1 MAKEMNTAQINEAQ
15 KLKMQAEMEQI
26 KQNIKHIKHQ
36 ILVLSGKGGVG
47 KSSVAVNLA
56 VWLSM
61 QGKKVGLLDV
71 DIHGPS
77 IPKLLNLEG
86 SVLQGRENKVEP
98 IVYNDILKVMS
109 IGFLIQDENAALIWR
124 GPMKHNVIK
133 QFVSEVLWGD
143 LDYLIVDCPPGT
155 GDEPLSIVQLLGKAD
170 GAVVV
175 TTPQQLAVTDV
186 KKCITFCKQL
196 NLPILGII
204 ENMSG
209 FVCPHCKKRTD
220 IFGGD
225 GGKQMAKDFDV
236 PFLGSIPID
245 SNMVPAA
252 DLGKP
257 FIYFNKQSPTA
268 QAFNDAFEPLLQSEK
283 QIKTIKEEYSKMRIA
298 IPLVQGKLSLHFG
311 HCDQFA
317 IFDTDD
323 SLKKVINR
331 KDATPPGHE
340 PGVLPRW
347 LHENNVSVIIAGGMG
362 QRAQQLFT
370 QNDIKVVTG
379 VSGQTPEELVSAFLE
394 DTLETGDN
402 ICDH

>member
-1 MAKEMNTAQINEAQ
+1 MI
-15 KLKMQAEMEQI
+15 
-26 KQNIKHIKHQ
+26 
-36 ILVLSGKGGVG
+36 
-47 KSSVAVNLA
+47 
-56 VWLSM
+56 
-61 QGKKVGLLDV
+61 
-71 DIHGPS
+71 
-77 IPKLLNLEG
+77 
-86 SVLQGRENKVEP
+86 REDKIEP
-98 IVYNDILKVMS
+98 IVYSDTLKVMS

-133 QFVSEVLWGD
+133 QFVSDVFWGN

-196 NLPILGII
+196 RLPILGII
-204 ENMSG
+204 ENMDG
-209 FVCPHCKKRTD
+209 FVCPHCNKRTD
-220 IFGGD
+220 IFGSD

-245 SNMVPAA
+245 SNMVGAA

-257 FIYFNKQSPTA
+257 FICYNKQSPTA
-268 QAFNDAFEPLLQSEK
+268 QALNSAFEPLLQSDK
-283 QIKTIKEEYSKMRIA
+283 PIKTIKKEHSEMRIA
-298 IPLVQGKLSLHFG
+298 IPLAQGKLSLHFG

-317 IFDTDD
+317 IFDIDD
-323 SLKKVINR
+323 NSTTISNR
-331 KDATPPGHE
+331 EDLTPPAHE

-379 VSGQTPEELVSAFLE
+379 ASAQATEELVAAYLQ
-394 DTLETGDN
+394 DTLQTGDN

>member
-1 MAKEMNTAQINEAQ
+1 MPINEEQ
-15 KLKMQAEMEQI
+15 RIQMQAEQEQI
-26 KQNIKHIKHQ
+26 RQNIRHIKHQ

-47 KSSVAVNLA
+47 KSSIAVNLA

-61 QGKKVGLLDV
+61 QGKEVGLLDI

-77 IPKLLNLEG
+77 VPKLLNLEG
-86 SVLQGRENKVEP
+86 SKFQGGKEKIKP
-98 IVYNDILKVMS
+98 ILYSDTLKVMN
-109 IGFLIQDENAALIWR
+109 IGFLIQNENAALIWR

-133 QFVSEVLWGD
+133 QFVSEVSWGD

-186 KKCITFCKQL
+186 KKCITFCQQL

-204 ENMSG
+204 ENMDG
-209 FVCPHCKKRTD
+209 FVCPHCNKRTD

-225 GGKQMAKDFDV
+225 GGRQMAKDFDV

-245 SNMVPAA
+245 SNMVDAA

-257 FIYFNKQSPTA
+257 FIYFNNQSQTA
-268 QAFNDAFEPLLQSEK
+268 QALNSAFEPLLQSDK
-283 QIKTIKEEYSKMRIA
+283 QIDTVKKEQNKMRIA
-298 IPLVQGKLSLHFG
+298 IPLAQGKLSLHFG

-317 IFDTDD
+317 IFDIDD
-323 SLKKVINR
+323 NIKKVINR
-331 KDATPPGHE
+331 KDAIPPAHE

-347 LHENNVSVIIAGGMG
+347 LHENNVSVIIASGMG
-362 QRAQQLFT
+362 QRAQQLFA
-370 QNDIKVVTG
+370 QNDIKVVVG
-379 VSGQTPEELVSAFLE
+379 ASSGEPEELVLAYLQ
-394 DTLETGDN
+394 DILQTGDN

>member
-1 MAKEMNTAQINEAQ
+1 MPFNEEQQ
-15 KLKMQAEMEQI
+15 KQMQVEQEQI
-26 KQNIKHIKHQ
+26 KQNIKDIKHQ

-47 KSSVAVNLA
+47 KSSIAVNLA

-86 SVLQGRENKVEP
+86 SKLQGVENKIEP
-98 IVYNDILKVMS
+98 IVYSDTLKVMS

-133 QFVSEVLWGD
+133 QFVSEVSWGD

-155 GDEPLSIVQLLGKAD
+155 GDEPLSIVQLLSKAD

-175 TTPQQLAVTDV
+175 TTPQQLAVIDV

-196 NLPILGII
+196 NLPVLGII

-209 FVCPHCKKRTD
+209 FVCPHCNQRTD
-220 IFGGD
+220 IFASD
-225 GGKQMAKDFDV
+225 GGRQMAKDFDV

-257 FIYFNKQSPTA
+257 FIYFNNQSPTA
-268 QAFNDAFEPLLQSEK
+268 QAINCAFEPLLLSEK
-283 QIKTIKEEYSKMRIA
+283 
-298 IPLVQGKLSLHFG
+298 
-311 HCDQFA
+311 
-317 IFDTDD
+317 
-323 SLKKVINR
+323 
-331 KDATPPGHE
+331 
-340 PGVLPRW
+340 
-347 LHENNVSVIIAGGMG
+347 
-362 QRAQQLFT
+362 
-370 QNDIKVVTG
+370 
-379 VSGQTPEELVSAFLE
+379 
-394 DTLETGDN
+394 
-402 ICDH
+402 

>member
-1 MAKEMNTAQINEAQ
+1 MPFEEEKQRQ
-15 KLKMQAEMEQI
+15 MQAEQEQI
-26 KQNIKHIKHQ
+26 RQNIKNIKHQ

-61 QGKKVGLLDV
+61 NGKKVGLLDV

-77 IPKLLNLEG
+77 VPKLLNLEG
-86 SVLQGRENKVEP
+86 SKLQGRKDAIEP
-98 IVYNDILKVMS
+98 IVYSDTLKVMS

-133 QFVSEVLWGD
+133 QFVSEVLWGE

-186 KKCITFCKQL
+186 KKCLTFCKQL
-196 NLPILGII
+196 NLPVLGII

-209 FVCPHCKKRTD
+209 FVCPHCNERTD

-245 SNMVPAA
+245 SKMVPAA

-257 FIYFNKQSPTA
+257 FIYFNKQSPTS
-268 QAFNDAFEPLLQSEK
+268 QALNNAFEPLLQSEK
-283 QIKTIKEEYSKMRIA
+283 NNKIIKKEHSKMRIA

-317 IFDTDD
+317 VIDTDED
-323 SLKKVINR
+323 AAKIANR
-331 KDATPPGHE
+331 EDLAPPSHE
-340 PGVLPRW
+340 PGVLPKW
-347 LHENNVSVIIAGGMG
+347 LGGMGVNVIIAGGMG

-370 QNDIKVVTG
+370 ENDIKVVVG
-379 VSGQTPEELVSAFLE
+379 ASSSTPEELVSAFLQ
-394 DTLETGDN
+394 DTLQTGDN

>member
-1 MAKEMNTAQINEAQ
+1 
-15 KLKMQAEMEQI
+15 MED
-26 KQNIKHIKHQ
+26 IKHK
-36 ILVLSGKGGVG
+36 ILVLSSKGGVG
-47 KSSVAVNLA
+47 KSCIAANLA

-61 QGKKVGLLDV
+61 QGKNVGLLDI

-77 IPKLLNLEG
+77 IPKLLNLED
-86 SVLQGRENKVEP
+86 SKLQGGKDKIEP
-98 IVYNDILKVMS
+98 IIYNDTLKVIS

-133 QFVSEVLWGD
+133 QFVSEVSWGG

-155 GDEPLSIVQLLGKAD
+155 GDEPLSIVQLLDKAD

-175 TTPQQLAVTDV
+175 TTPQQLAVADV
-186 KKCITFCKQL
+186 KKCITFCQQL
-196 NLPILGII
+196 NLSVLGII
-204 ENMSG
+204 ENMDG
-209 FVCPHCKKRTD
+209 FVCPHCNQRTD
-220 IFGGD
+220 IFSGD
-225 GGKQMAKDFDV
+225 GGRQMARDFDV

-257 FIYFNKQSPTA
+257 FIYFNNQSPTA
-268 QAFNDAFEPLLQSEK
+268 QALNNAFEPLLQSDK
-283 QIKTIKEEYSKMRIA
+283 QIETIKKERNKMRIA
-298 IPLVQGKLSLHFG
+298 IPLAQGKLSLHFG
-311 HCDQFA
+311 HCEKFA
-317 IFDTDD
+317 VIDTDD
-323 SLKKVINR
+323 NSTRIANR
-331 KDATPPGHE
+331 EDLAPPSHE

-347 LHENNVSVIIAGGMG
+347 LGGMGVNVIIAGGMG
-362 QRAQQLFT
+362 QRAQQLFA

-379 VSGQTPEELVSAFLE
+379 ASTQSPEELVTAFLE

>member
-1 MAKEMNTAQINEAQ
+1 MAKGMSTAHINEDQ
-15 KLKMQAEMEQI
+15 KSKMQAEMEQI

-56 VWLSM
+56 VWFSM

-86 SVLQGRENKVEP
+86 SKLQGRENKIEP

-133 QFVSEVLWGD
+133 QFVSEVSWGD

-196 NLPILGII
+196 NLPIMGII

-209 FVCPHCKKRTD
+209 FVCPHCNERTD

-225 GGKQMAKDFDV
+225 GGKRMAKDFDV

-268 QAFNDAFEPLLQSEK
+268 QALNNAFEPLLQSEK
-283 QIKTIKEEYSKMRIA
+283 RIKTIKKERSKMRIA
-298 IPLVQGKLSLHFG
+298 IPLAQGKLSLHFG

-317 IFDTDD
+317 IFDIDD

-331 KDATPPGHE
+331 KDSTPPAHE
-340 PGVLPRW
+340 PGALPRW

-379 VSGQTPEELVSAFLE
+379 ASGQTPEELVSAFLE

>member
-1 MAKEMNTAQINEAQ
+1 MAKESSVSQIDENQ
-15 KLKMQAEMEQI
+15 RKQMQVEQEQI
-26 KQNIKHIKHQ
+26 RQNIKQIKHQ

-47 KSSVAVNLA
+47 KSSIAVNLS

-77 IPKLLNLEG
+77 IPKLLDLEG
-86 SVLQGRENKVEP
+86 RKLQSGEYGIEP
-98 IVYNDILKVMS
+98 ISYNDMIKVIS

-133 QFVSEVLWGD
+133 QFVSEVSWGD

-155 GDEPLSIVQLLGKAD
+155 GDEPLSIIQLLGKAD

-186 KKCITFCKQL
+186 KKCLTFCKQL
-196 NLPILGII
+196 NLPVLGII

-209 FVCPHCKKRTD
+209 FVCPHCNQKTD

-225 GGKQMAKDFDV
+225 GGKQMAKDFDI

-245 SNMVPAA
+245 SNMVPAG
-252 DLGKP
+252 DSGKP
-257 FIYFNKQSPTA
+257 FIHYNSQSPTA
-268 QAFNDAFEPLLQSEK
+268 QALNNAFEPLLLSEK
-283 QIKTIKEEYSKMRIA
+283 QIETNKKEQNKMRIA
-298 IPLVQGKLSLHFG
+298 IPLAQGKLSLHFG

-317 IFDTDD
+317 IFDIDD
-323 SLKKVINR
+323 NLKKVINR
-331 KDATPPGHE
+331 KDETPPAHE

-347 LHENNVSVIIAGGMG
+347 LHENNVSVIIASGMG
-362 QRAQQLFT
+362 QRAQQLFA
-370 QNDIKVVTG
+370 QNDIKVVVG
-379 VSGQTPEELVSAFLE
+379 ASSETPEELVSAYLE
-394 DTLETGDN
+394 NTLEAGDN

>member
-1 MAKEMNTAQINEAQ
+1 MAKEMNTVQTSENQ
-15 KLKMQAEMEQI
+15 RLQMQAEQEQL
-26 KQNIKHIKHQ
+26 KQNIKLIKHQ

-47 KSSVAVNLA
+47 KSTVAVNLA

-61 QGKKVGLLDV
+61 QGKKVGLLDI

-77 IPKLLNLEG
+77 VPKLLNLENRKP
-86 SVLQGRENKVEP
+86 QGIEDKIEP
-98 IVYNDILKVMS
+98 IAYNDRLKVMS
-109 IGFLIQDENAALIWR
+109 IGFLVQDENAALIWR
-124 GPMKHNVIK
+124 GPMKHNIIK
-133 QFVSEVLWGD
+133 QFVSEVFWGD

-175 TTPQQLAVTDV
+175 TTPQQLAVIDV

-196 NLPILGII
+196 SLPVLGVI

-209 FVCPHCKKRTD
+209 FVCPHCNQITE
-220 IFGGD
+220 IFGCD

-245 SNMVPAA
+245 PNMVGSA

-268 QAFNDAFEPLLQSEK
+268 QALNAAFEPLLQPNK
-283 QIKTIKEEYSKMRIA
+283 QIVPNNKEQNKMRIA
-298 IPLVQGKLSLHFG
+298 IPLAQGKLSLHFG

-317 IFDTDD
+317 IIDVNEET
-323 SLKKVINR
+323 SEIAER
-331 KDATPPGHE
+331 KDLAPPGHE

-347 LHENNVSVIIAGGMG
+347 LHENNVNIIIAGGMG
-362 QRAQQLFT
+362 QRAQQLFA
-370 QNDIKVVTG
+370 QNDIKVVIG
-379 VSGQTPEELVSAFLE
+379 APSGAPEELVSSYLQNA
-394 DTLETGDN
+394 LETGDN